1 MNILGRPDLMDRL
14 AAAYALGTLRG
25 RARRR
30 FETLARKSPELRSAA
45 LVWQERFTSMTELQ
59 QSEVPD
65 PNVWKRIQNL
75 VAAEARPRP
84 QVAAHGWAGWLRAHA
99 AQAWRAGAI
108 AATAAAVVAVAVT
121 LQLRDEVQGQR
132 DQLASLQA
140 QGRQLAQQ
148 NAQLVA
154 SLQAQPD
161 VRYVSVLTDD
171 QAHPAMLVTFD
182 PRRQT
187 ITVKRV
193 GAYQEGAEKSLQ
205 LWGLPAAG
213 APHSLGVLSQQAVL
227 HLPMPAQAAQMPL
240 LAISLEPKGGVPAG
254 SGPSGPVLWK
264 GAVLQT
270 PI

>member
-30 FETLARKSPELRSAA
+30 FESLARSNPELRIAA
-45 LVWQERFTSMTELQ
+45 QVWQERFMSMTELQ
-59 QSEVPD
+59 QAQVPD
-65 PNVWKRIQNL
+65 PNVWKRIENL
-75 VAAEARPRP
+75 VAAEVRPRP
-84 QVAAHGWAGWLRAHA
+84 RAVSAGWSGWLRGHA
-99 AQAWRAGAI
+99 QQMWRAGAI
-108 AATAAAVVAVAVT
+108 AGTAAAVVAVAVT

-132 DQLASLQA
+132 NQLASLQA
-140 QGRQLAQQ
+140 QGRELAQQ

-182 PRRQT
+182 PKRHT
-187 ITVKRV
+187 IMVKRV
-193 GAYQEGAEKSLQ
+193 GAYQEGDDKSLQ

-213 APHSLGVLSQQAVL
+213 APHSLGVLAQQAVL
-227 HLPMPAQAAQMPL
+227 HLPMPPQAGDMPL
-240 LAISLEPKGGVPAG
+240 LAISLEPRGGVPPG
-254 SGPSGPVLWK
+254 SGPTGPVLWK